1 MKAWF
6 LALSERERYLLIIAM
21 TVILGTLL
29 WFYAWKP
36 LVKYKTRL
44 DLDLTATAEDASYL
58 QQAKAMIAANQ
69 AQAAETNKQPIDT
82 TTSVQIAIT
91 PVLQKYQLDKP
102 EILSRSEAKGKD
114 GVNLRLD
121 NAPFDQVVAF
131 LAELESQYA
140 IYATNIGLIPGATP
154 GLAGLQLT
162 LER

>member
-6 LALSERERYLLIIAM
+6 LALSERERYLLIIALA
-21 TVILGTLL
+21 VVFGTLL

-44 DLDLTATAEDASYL
+44 DLDLVNTTEDASYL
-58 QQAKAMIAANQ
+58 QQAKALLTASQ
-69 AQAAETNKQPIDT
+69 TAEASKQPIDT

-102 EILSRSEAKGKD
+102 EILSRSEARGKD

-131 LAELESQYA
+131 LAELEVQYA
-140 IYATNIGLIPGATP
+140 IYATNIGLIPGAAP
-154 GLAGLQLT
+154 GLAGMQLT

>member
-6 LALSERERYLLIIAM
+6 LALSERERYLLIIG
-21 TVILGTLL
+21 VSLILGSVL
-29 WFYAWKP
+29 WFYTWKP
-36 LVKYKTRL
+36 LVKYKTQVDK
-44 DLDLTATAEDASYL
+44 DLVTASDDATFL
-58 QQAKAMIAANQ
+58 KNAKAQLVAEQTEAANR
-69 AQAAETNKQPIDT
+69 QPIDT

-131 LAELESQYA
+131 LAELETQYA
-140 IYATNIGLIPGATP
+140 IYATSIGLIPGGAP
-154 GLAGLQLT
+154 GLAGMQLT

>member
-6 LALSERERYLLIIAM
+6 LALSERERYLLIIAV

-44 DLDLTATAEDASYL
+44 DTDLVATTEDANY
-58 QQAKAMIAANQ
+58 
-69 AQAAETNKQPIDT
+69 
-82 TTSVQIAIT
+82 
-91 PVLQKYQLDKP
+91 LQKYQLDRP

-114 GVNLRLD
+114 GVSLRLD

-131 LAELESQYA
+131 LAELEAQYA
-140 IYATNIGLIPGATP
+140 IYATNIGLIPGAAP
-154 GLAGLQLT
+154 GLAGMQLT

>member
-6 LALSERERYLLIIAM
+6 LGISERERYLLMIAM
-21 TVILGTLL
+21 AVILGSVL

-36 LVKYKTRL
+36 LVKYKASL
-44 DLDLTATAEDASYL
+44 ESDLVAIAEDANYL
-58 QQAKAMIAANQ
+58 QQAKAQLLANQ
-69 AQAAETNKQPIDT
+69 VEAANKQPIDT
-82 TTSVQIAIT
+82 TTSVQIAVA

-121 NAPFDQVVAF
+121 NAPFDQVIAF
-131 LAELESQYA
+131 LAELEAQYA
-140 IYATNIGLIPGATP
+140 IYATSIGLIPGAAP

>member
-6 LALSERERYLLIIAM
+6 LALSERERYLLLIGIS
-21 TVILGTLL
+21 VILGTLL

-36 LVKYKTRL
+36 LVKYKNQVTT
-44 DLDLTATAEDASYL
+44 DLVTAAEDATL
-58 QQAKAMIAANQ
+58 LKTTKAQLVAD
-69 AQAAETNKQPIDT
+69 QAAVATKQPIDT

-102 EILSRSEAKGKD
+102 EVLTRSEAKGKD
-114 GVNLRLD
+114 GVNIRLD
-121 NAPFDQVVAF
+121 NAPFDQVIAF
-131 LAELESQYA
+131 LAELEAQYA
-140 IYATNIGLIPGATP
+140 IYATSIGLIPGAAP

>member
-6 LALSERERYLLIIAM
+6 TALSERERYLLLIGV
-21 TVILGTLL
+21 TVILATVL

-36 LVKYKTRL
+36 LVKYKNQVAA
-44 DLDLTATAEDASYL
+44 DLVTAAEDATLLKS
-58 QQAKAMIAANQ
+58 AKAQLVAE
-69 AQAAETNKQPIDT
+69 QAAASVRQPIDT

-102 EILSRSEAKGKD
+102 EILVRSEAKGKD
-114 GVNLRLD
+114 GVNIRLD
-121 NAPFDQVVAF
+121 NAPFDQVIAF
-131 LAELESQYA
+131 LAELEAQYA
-140 IYATNIGLIPGATP
+140 IYATTIGLIPGAAP

>member
-6 LALSERERYLLIIAM
+6 SALSERERYLLIM
-21 TVILGTLL
+21 GVTLILASVL

-36 LVKYKTRL
+36 LVKYKAQVAS
-44 DLDLTATAEDASYL
+44 DLLTAAEDATL
-58 QQAKAMIAANQ
+58 LKTAKAQLEAEQLAA
-69 AQAAETNKQPIDT
+69 TTRQPIDT
-82 TTSVQIAIT
+82 TTSVQIVIT
-91 PVLQKYQLDKP
+91 PVLQKYQLARP
-102 EILSRSEAKGKD
+102 EILVRSEAKGKE
-114 GVNLRLD
+114 GVNIRLD

-140 IYATNIGLIPGATP
+140 IYATSIALVPGAAP

>member
-6 LALSERERYLLIIAM
+6 LALSERERYLLIIGIS
-21 TVILGTLL
+21 VILGTLL

-36 LVKYKTRL
+36 LVKYRTQVDK
-44 DLDLTATAEDASYL
+44 DLITASDDASFL
-58 QQAKAMIAANQ
+58 KSAKAQLVVDQAEAANRP
-69 AQAAETNKQPIDT
+69 PIDT

-131 LAELESQYA
+131 LAELETQYA
-140 IYATNIGLIPGATP
+140 IYATSIGLTPSGAP
-154 GLAGLQLT
+154 GLAGMQLT